1 MRSILQRL
9 RDETSFVELRT
20 AVSAIAKM
28 GFQGSNPEA
37 HLVIEEKIDL
47 VWKQVSMIH
56 WSPGVCTEGSFGWF
70 QFVPT
75 SFVAQVLQFFTELVP
90 RPVDVGL
97 YGAER

>member
-9 RDETSFVELRT
+9 RDGTSFVELRT
-20 AVSAIAKM
+20 AVGAIAKM
-28 GFQGSNPEA
+28 GLQGSNPEA
-37 HLVIEEKIDL
+37 HLVIEEEIDL

-70 QFVPT
+70 QFVAT
-75 SFVAQVLQFFTELVP
+75 SFVAQVLQFFTKLVP
-90 RPVDVGL
+90 RSVDVGL